1 VNWIRIATKMK
12 GDPRLGFIAAACKV
26 RVEHAVGLVCCTL
39 MEFPDHARD
48 GDVAAVP
55 DIVIEQWAMWSGK
68 TGTFAAAFREH
79 LCDETG
85 AVRAWDRHNGNA
97 LRKAESDIERKR
109 LAREQREN
117 GAKTARAE
125 TAPSARQNTARR
137 PNGQVDETRRDVTT
151 TPETGVAVR
160 AQGTDRPPVAG
171 HPVAYRQQLD
181 ELRAAGLPHER
192 AALDALLSHH
202 PAPDVLVLELH
213 ATASGLHIVRGAN
226 TGRAA
231 DIADVM
237 RAVAEMAASAKPFS
251 VSLFRG
257 FVRRVADRPPEP
269 ASAEEREAAR
279 LARDIAAKQPA
290 VVIEAPRSPE
300 EIEQFRQQRE
310 AAMALFRAEAQRYR
324 ASEAAA

>member
-1 VNWIRIATKMK
+1 MNWIRIAVGITR
-12 GDPRLGFIAAACKV
+12 DPSIIGLS
-26 RVEHAVGLVCCTL
+26 EAVGVSVPTTTGHVVGVLTSMPEGCPTGDLSGVSDATL
-39 MEFPDHARD
+39 
-48 GDVAAVP
+48 
-55 DIVIEQWAMWSGK
+55 EQWGLWRGRR
-68 TGTFAAAFREH
+68 GVFASAFRAH
-79 LCDETG
+79 LCDAQG
-85 AVRAWDRHNGNA
+85 FVRSWEKHNGA
-97 LRKAESDIERKR
+97 SLRRAQEASDRAKKWREERKANAQRMRTDCVANAPRESLR
-109 LAREQREN
+109 N
-117 GAKTARAE
+117 
-125 TAPSARQNTARR
+125 
-137 PNGQVDETRRDVTT
+137 ETRRDVTT